1 MFEQAKKKLDDELKS
16 GKFDRYA
23 SVMKQRT
30 HDTLV
35 DFCRQDEEFAQA
47 VVQGGSFSDC
57 MAAVAKKVNGNTGI
71 SDMEAYGEAV
81 RFYFPG
87 AGIQVTMKIDL
98 CASVRKDEPAPADK
112 PDGLLIDLSDF
123 FG

>member
-1 MFEQAKKKLDDELKS
+1 MFEQAKKRLDDEIKS
-16 GKFDRYA
+16 GKFCRYG
-23 SVMKQRT
+23 SVMKQRV

-47 VVQGGSFSDC
+47 VVQGGSFAEC
-57 MAAVAKKVNGNTGI
+57 MAAVVKKVQGNTGI
-71 SDMEAYGEAV
+71 SDMEAFGEAV

-87 AGIQVTMKIDL
+87 AGINVTMKIDL
-98 CASVRKDEPAPADK
+98 CASVRKAEPEEKEA
-112 PDGLLIDLSDF
+112 LLIDLSDF

>member
-1 MFEQAKKKLDDELKS
+1 MFEQAKKKLDNELKS

-98 CASVRKDEPAPADK
+98 CASVRKDEPAPTDK